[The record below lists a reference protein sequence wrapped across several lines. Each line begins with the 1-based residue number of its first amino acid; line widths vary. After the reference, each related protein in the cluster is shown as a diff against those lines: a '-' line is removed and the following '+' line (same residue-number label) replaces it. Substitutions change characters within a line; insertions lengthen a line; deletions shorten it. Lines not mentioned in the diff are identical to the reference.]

1 MLPPPNVR
9 RALALLFLTLL
20 ASALAGAQ
28 AVAATSV
35 PARYQLR
42 GHLPELG
49 ERPTTR
55 VFQTQAAYDAY
66 RASLGDA
73 NVFPPASS
81 LFMSFDKDILALYTR
96 GSDTGGRCIA
106 TAVSATLDADTLT
119 TNLAWQSGTCGA
131 PLSAHYPFIL
141 VAISRSAGDG
151 SAWVQPSRSV
161 CAVVD
166 TADTRACASLG
177 ASASATPS
185 AVASSTAA
193 PSPSPTASPYA
204 VPTPSRTV
212 TASATFTGSQI
223 PVSSTAA
230 ATVSPTRS
238 QVAAASPTAPPGDT
252 PSGGPDLLFAG
263 ALVALGALLA
273 IALMAARRPR
283 QPSGFRRR

>member
-185 AVASSTAA
+185 AVATSTAA
-193 PSPSPTASPYA
+193 PSPSPTASPSA
-204 VPTPSRTV
+204 IPSASRTV
-212 TASATFTGSQI
+212 TPSATFTGSQI

-230 ATVSPTRS
+230 ATAAATRS
-238 QVAAASPTAPPGDT
+238 QVAAASPTAAAGDT